1 MSRSHTGTGS
11 RPPSDPPHPRDE
23 RRELDLY
30 DLIEMIW
37 SQRVMVIAV
46 FLVLFVAGAAASF
59 LLLNKTYEARARLL
73 VLLDDEDLT
82 PGAAGSGDGFII
94 EQVMQSESE
103 IMNSETVRRIALEN
117 IGPAAV
123 LPEGGSEAL
132 ALRAMRQSFSVVRAP
147 NASVLIPV
155 LEADSPERAETVL
168 NAIVDAYLEYR
179 QVVLTGDGAT
189 GVADRRLQSDQ
200 AYTAALDAL
209 DRFLTEND
217 ITEYESD
224 ITALLTQIA
233 ALQTSLATAQSERQA
248 ASAAASAI
256 AQRVAE
262 MPENIDLYVES
273 SAENLLIE
281 NRLERESLLSR
292 YLETAPPVV
301 ALDREIAELEDFIA
315 GGGVE
320 GLGQR
325 RTGVNTVRQGLVQ
338 EQMRLESVAA
348 AEATRARA
356 ISAQL
361 SAAESEISRL
371 RSLAPDYRRLA
382 QDVAATAAAAT
393 SLATQQAE
401 AEARQSL
408 APGSADAVRIV
419 ERAFAP
425 AEGSSLKKLGVAAAF
440 VFAAGTAILMGLL
453 RGYWSRHV
461 GPGAQARPVQQRTQT
476 ADLTDAIGPMPSR
489 VAGVPVLAR
498 MPDRG
503 SALGRR

>member
-37 SQRVMVIAV
+37 SQRGMIIAV

-59 LLLNKTYEARARLL
+59 LLLDKTYEARARLL

-82 PGAAGSGDGFII
+82 PGAAGSGDGFVI
-94 EQVMQSESE
+94 EQIMQSESE

-155 LEADSPERAETVL
+155 LEADSPDRAETVL

-224 ITALLTQIA
+224 IAALLTQIA

-281 NRLERESLLSR
+281 NRLERESLLAR

-348 AEATRARA
+348 AEATRART

-361 SAAESEISRL
+361 SAAESEIARL

-382 QDVAATAAAAT
+382 QDVAATSAAAT

-461 GPGAQARPVQQRTQT
+461 GPGAQARPIQQRTQT

>member
-1 MSRSHTGTGS
+1 MQSGTGP
-11 RPPSDPPHPRDE
+11 RPPHEPARPEDE

-30 DLIEMIW
+30 DLIDMIW
-37 SQRVMVIAV
+37 SQRAVIIAV
-46 FLVLFVAGAAASF
+46 FLVLFIAGGAAAY

-123 LPEGGSEAL
+123 LAEGGSEEL

-147 NASVLIPV
+147 SASVLIPV
-155 LEADSPERAETVL
+155 IESDSPERAETIL

-189 GVADRRLQSDQ
+189 GVADRRLQANA
-200 AYTAALDAL
+200 AYSAALDEL
-209 DRFLTEND
+209 DAFLTANN
-217 ITEYESD
+217 ITDYDSD
-224 ITALLTQIA
+224 VAALRTQNA
-233 ALQTSLATAQSERQA
+233 ALQTTLATAQSERQA
-248 ASAAASAI
+248 SSAAAAAI
-256 AQRVAE
+256 AARVAD
-262 MPENIDLYVES
+262 MPVNIELYVES

-281 NRLERESLLSR
+281 KRLERESLLAR

-301 ALDREIAELEDFIA
+301 AIDREIAELEEFLE
-315 GGGVE
+315 GGGVA
-320 GLGQR
+320 GLGQT
-325 RTGVNTVRQGLVQ
+325 RTGVNEVRQGLVQ
-338 EQMRLESVAA
+338 EQLRLESVAA
-348 AEATRARA
+348 AEATRART
-356 ISAQL
+356 ISGQL
-361 SAAESEISRL
+361 QTVQNEISRL
-371 RSLAPDYRRLA
+371 RGVEPEYRRLA
-382 QDVAATAAAAT
+382 QNVEATAAAAT
-393 SLATQQAE
+393 VLATQQAE

-408 APGSADAVRIV
+408 SPGSADAVRIV
-419 ERAFAP
+419 ERAFAAP
-425 AEGSSLKKLGVAAAF
+425 EGTSLKKLGVAAAF
-440 VFAAGTAILMGLL
+440 IFAAGTAVLIGLI
-453 RGYWSRHV
+453 RGYWTQHV
-461 GPGAQARPVQQRTQT
+461 GPTSQRQRVARPVRT
-476 ADLTDAIGPMPSR
+476 ADTTEGFGPMPSR